1 MLRRR
6 DQTMACVGGDFR
18 RTTPA
23 LMQAVVEG
31 LLAAGIS
38 VGDMGQAATPVVY
51 FAGRHLGCPNVVV
64 VTASHNPA
72 PYNGIKFLLAGRP
85 ATPELMAELQAGLDA
100 SVECATP
107 GSVRRHA
114 IMPEYERWVLQQ
126 AEALVPVPR
135 ARGAGNGLPDRR
147 RQATALESH
156 ATAGLRIVVDAMGG
170 AMAELAPRV
179 LAQAGHRVVTL
190 RERIDPDYAAG
201 VPDPSRDANLA
212 SLIDRVAATGAD
224 LGFALDGDA
233 DRVIFVDSGGRIVR
247 PEQIGAVLATHC
259 FVRPTLVYDLKCA
272 SLLARAVEAAGGRSL
287 MRPSGHGFIKATII
301 DEQADLGVEVSGHHF
316 YGVLGGGDD
325 GLLTAL
331 VVCRVMVASGESLH
345 QLVAEFPWP
354 AITPD
359 LRIPFSGDSH
369 AVLEAIAGG
378 CGGEVTRLDG
388 VRAQYGGGWALARAS
403 ITEPAVTLRFE
414 GRDWQ
419 RVQEIA
425 DRFLAAVPE
434 LRAAIPAAALGSP
447 TAAVSSSSLSSAPTN
462 DRGKPTV

>member
-1 MLRRR
+1 
-6 DQTMACVGGDFR
+6 
-18 RTTPA
+18 
-23 LMQAVVEG
+23 
-31 LLAAGIS
+31 
-38 VGDMGQAATPVVY
+38 
-51 FAGRHLGCPNVVV
+51 
-64 VTASHNPA
+64 
-72 PYNGIKFLLAGRP
+72 
-85 ATPELMAELQAGLDA
+85 
-100 SVECATP
+100 
-107 GSVRRHA
+107 
-114 IMPEYERWVLQQ
+114 
-126 AEALVPVPR
+126 
-135 ARGAGNGLPDRR
+135 
-147 RQATALESH
+147 
-156 ATAGLRIVVDAMGG
+156 
-170 AMAELAPRV
+170 
-179 LAQAGHRVVTL
+179 
-190 RERIDPDYAAG
+190 
-201 VPDPSRDANLA
+201 
-212 SLIDRVAATGAD
+212 
-224 LGFALDGDA
+224 
-233 DRVIFVDSGGRIVR
+233 
-247 PEQIGAVLATHC
+247 
-259 FVRPTLVYDLKCA
+259 
-272 SLLARAVEAAGGRSL
+272 